1 MSARDAAAVALR
13 ARHPMEILLKNTGA
27 AFLKPGDIAEGT
39 VIEKHRG
46 TLYVDLGP
54 RGTGVIFGREYK
66 IAEDVIKPLHAG
78 DPINAKVVELDNE
91 HGYVELSLKE
101 AGEEKRWVT
110 LKKLRDTGEALDI
123 VVREANRGGLIME
136 HEGVKGFLPASQ
148 LSSKHYPRVDGGDK
162 EKILQELQKLVGNPL
177 RVRVIDIDPAEQKLI
192 FSEKGIAS
200 DESRAALSQCTVG
213 DTVEG
218 EVTGVVDFGA
228 FVRFNGSL
236 EGLIHISE
244 IDWTLIEDP
253 RTVLK
258 IGDHVTAKIIDIQG
272 EKIALSLKALK
283 EDPWIRIAAK
293 YHRGDIVK
301 GIVTRFTAFGA
312 FAEIEPHIQGLIH
325 ISEFGTT
332 AKMQETLTAS
342 QTYDLTIL
350 LLDPKEHRMS
360 LGIPRADTPS
370 SGAPAD
376 SAPSE
381 TSSSAEAPAQ
391 S

>member
-1 MSARDAAAVALR
+1 
-13 ARHPMEILLKNTGA
+13 
-27 AFLKPGDIAEGT
+27 
-39 VIEKHRG
+39 
-46 TLYVDLGP
+46 
-54 RGTGVIFGREYK
+54 
-66 IAEDVIKPLHAG
+66 
-78 DPINAKVVELDNE
+78 
-91 HGYVELSLKE
+91 
-101 AGEEKRWVT
+101 
-110 LKKLRDTGEALDI
+110 
-123 VVREANRGGLIME
+123 
-136 HEGVKGFLPASQ
+136 
-148 LSSKHYPRVDGGDK
+148 
-162 EKILQELQKLVGNPL
+162 
-177 RVRVIDIDPAEQKLI
+177 
-192 FSEKGIAS
+192 
-200 DESRAALSQCTVG
+200 
-213 DTVEG
+213 
-218 EVTGVVDFGA
+218 
-228 FVRFNGSL
+228 
-236 EGLIHISE
+236 
-244 IDWTLIEDP
+244 
-253 RTVLK
+253 VLK